1 MEANFWHERWANQQ
15 IGFHRSEAHDML
27 RRYFKKV
34 AKRNATV
41 LVPLCGKSKDMLW
54 LLNNGYRVFGIELSE
69 LAAQQFFDDNGLSP
83 TVTQKG
89 QFKEYALDELVI
101 WVGDF
106 FDLTGHDL
114 THVDAWYDRAAMVA
128 LPPEMRTRY
137 VKQLSEQLPERAQG
151 LLITLQYPAGFREGP
166 PFSVS
171 EGEVESGFGQRF
183 SVEQLETDEGIVNA
197 NQPDDNPV
205 TEQVYQLS

>member
-1 MEANFWHERWANQQ
+1 MEASFWHERWENQQ
-15 IGFHRSEAHDML
+15 IGFHRPEAHEML

-34 AKRNATV
+34 AKPGATV
-41 LVPLCGKSKDMLW
+41 FVPLCGKSNDMLW
-54 LLNNGYRVFGIELSE
+54 LLDNCYRVFGIELSD
-69 LAAQQFFDDNGLSP
+69 LAVKQFFSDNDLTP

-89 QFKEYALDELVI
+89 KFKEYALGELVI

-106 FDLTGHDL
+106 FELTGKDL
-114 THVDAWYDRAAMVA
+114 ADVDAWYDRAAMVA
-128 LPPEMRTRY
+128 LPPEMRRHY

-183 SVEQLETDEGIVNA
+183 SIEQLESDEGILNGEK
-197 NQPDDNPV
+197 PEDNPV
-205 TEQVYQLS
+205 TEQVYQLT